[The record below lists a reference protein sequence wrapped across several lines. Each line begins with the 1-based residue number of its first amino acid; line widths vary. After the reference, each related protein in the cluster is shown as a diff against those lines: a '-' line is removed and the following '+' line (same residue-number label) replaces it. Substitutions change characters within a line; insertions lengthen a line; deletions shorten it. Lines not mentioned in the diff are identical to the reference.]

1 MDCLIKIVVIQPGIT
16 IASVHSLRSL
26 GQAYGRISLRSKAAP
41 INLPSMRGVSRRK
54 RFVMKILGF
63 ITISIVTLVVA
74 SYLYVFRD
82 QDIRID
88 YIPQKFEY
96 CGKVIVK
103 GNSEYDEVVKVLM
116 NNRDGWVT
124 SFVSY
129 VPTRVYSS
137 SAFRVNVLGKMVV
150 VSY

>member
-1 MDCLIKIVVIQPGIT
+1 
-16 IASVHSLRSL
+16 
-26 GQAYGRISLRSKAAP
+26 
-41 INLPSMRGVSRRK
+41 
-54 RFVMKILGF
+54 MKILGF
-63 ITISIVTLVVA
+63 ITISIVTLIVA

-82 QDIRID
+82 QDIRVD

-96 CGKVIVK
+96 CGNVIVK

-150 VSY
+150 VSYKTDEGFPQFTKLIKYDWSSTCKN